1 MGNWDRKESM
11 AERASSH
18 TLLMSHKYAE
28 DIEYSVNN
36 SKIYNK
42 ENVRETTTSCIPSII
57 TVQDLDTVSA
67 ALAYKNLFPD
77 KKICVLNFASYK
89 NPGGKFIEGSS
100 AQEESICHE
109 SDLYN
114 VLKRFDNTYYAP
126 HRERGATNRC
136 LYDNEAIYSPDIT
149 FIHQVGDKDSK
160 IYRIFKTNV
169 LTCAAPNWTA
179 ARAYHK
185 ATLYEN
191 LDALVSRIQFIK
203 NILEQEKVDVAI
215 LGAFGCGVF
224 GQDPIDVA
232 KIFNKTFSN
241 STISSI
247 VYAVPAGLNQRN
259 YNAFK
264 IYIEEK

>member
-1 MGNWDRKESM
+1 MGNWDKKNSM

-28 DIEYSVNN
+28 DIEYSVKN
-36 SKIYNK
+36 SKIYNE
-42 ENVRETTTSCIPSII
+42 ENVRETTTSCIPSTIR
-57 TVQDLDTVSA
+57 VQDFDTVSA
-67 ALAYKNLFPD
+67 ALFCKNLFPD

-89 NPGGKFIEGSS
+89 NPGGKFMDGSS

-126 HRERGATNRC
+126 HRQKGAANRS
-136 LYDNEAIYSPDIT
+136 LYNDEAIYSPDIT
-149 FIHQVGDKDSK
+149 FTHQVGDTDSK
-160 IYRIFKTNV
+160 IYRIFKADV

-179 ARAYHK
+179 AKAYHK
-185 ATLYEN
+185 VTLYEN

-203 NILEQEKVDVAI
+203 NILEQEKVEVAI

-224 GQDPIDVA
+224 GQDPTDVA

-247 VYAVPAGLNQRN
+247 VYAVPAGLNRRN

-264 IYIEEK
+264 TYIKEK